1 MKPLD
6 KIILNLINS
15 FVEGSGEIIN
25 DMLTGLTD
33 KIFYAEKAFTQSLGS
48 AAVMNFDAVYNLF
61 FDFAISL
68 IILKFLKKGFD
79 IYIGWSDGDKDADPS
94 HLVINFARAIITA
107 LSFRFLYDVMV
118 DIVVDFMDKSLL
130 SLLNL
135 EQNESLIDAIM
146 NLSGNVL
153 FWGIAGL
160 ILVICYCILWIKFMV
175 LGVEMLMLRIG
186 FPLACIGLIDSD
198 KGVFAP
204 YMKKIFIVCL
214 TAIVQIFLL
223 RLSIILLGS
232 GHLMWGI
239 ALCFGAMKT
248 PKSLQEFMFSYGGGG
263 MSAISGAISTAH
275 HITSLKRVI
284 NKVK

>member
-15 FVEGSGEIIN
+15 FIEGSGEIIN

-48 AAVMNFDAVYNLF
+48 VAVMNFDAVYNLF

-107 LSFRFLYDVMV
+107 LSFRFLYGVMV

-130 SLLNL
+130 SLLTL
-135 EQNESLIDAIM
+135 EQNTSLIDTII